1 MDVLLPRLTTP
12 RLLLRQLRP
21 EDVPDLVKYAD
32 NRKISDQIV
41 NIPYPYR
48 EPQAAFRI
56 AYVARGFKQGTHY
69 VFAIIW
75 EASQELIGEVSLHL
89 DDARRR
95 AQLSY
100 WIGEP
105 FWNQG
110 IATEAAGAVL
120 AFGFERLDLSHVI
133 ASHYA
138 ENPASGRVL
147 EKIGLLATGRTG
159 NLIQY
164 RLSR

>member
-21 EDVPDLVKYAD
+21 EDVPALVQYAD

-69 VFAIIW
+69 VFAIIRQ
-75 EASQELIGEVSLHL
+75 ESQELIGEVSLHL

-105 FWNQG
+105 FWGRG
-110 IATEAAGAVL
+110 IATEAARAVL
-120 AFGFERLDLSHVI
+120 DFGFERLELEYVI
-133 ASHYA
+133 ASRYA
-138 ENPASGRVL
+138 ENVASGRVL
-147 EKIGLLATGRTG
+147 EKIGLRPAGRTG